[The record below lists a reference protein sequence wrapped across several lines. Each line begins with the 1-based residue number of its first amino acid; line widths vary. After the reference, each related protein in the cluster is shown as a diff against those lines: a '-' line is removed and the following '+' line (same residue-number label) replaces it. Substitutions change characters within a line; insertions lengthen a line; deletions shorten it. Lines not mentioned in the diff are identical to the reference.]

1 MGWREKYASKL
12 VSMDEAVRKIKSGDT
27 LAAGI
32 ATGVPYKLLD
42 ALADYSLGHLE
53 DVEFY
58 YGAGFKP
65 YKMGMPPFNGHL
77 NVKSFFFGPIER
89 AFVAHGSNFPISPYT
104 SRRPR
109 ATAAG
114 RTAATCC

>member
-1 MGWREKYASKL
+1 M
-12 VSMDEAVRKIKSGDT
+12 
-27 LAAGI
+27 
-32 ATGVPYKLLD
+32 PYKLLD

-77 NVKSFFFGPIER
+77 NVKSFFSAPSRGRSSPT
-89 AFVAHGSNFPISPYT
+89 APTSPISPYT